1 MLDALMGRG
10 RNLEPGAEFK
20 APSWEDEGVC
30 RYYLVNFCPHDLFT
44 NTKADLGACADAH
57 DPDIKEAYTQAKP
70 SRKKEDF
77 EDGFLRFSQRLL
89 SDVAMKIKR
98 SKERL
103 LLDQREQLAANGI
116 SPAQQEEIEMKVSNW
131 ILNSDSSYL
140 LLGGDPDGEDQRVG
154 GQGRGGGQPGRCRRG
169 AGNPQ
174 AL

>member
-1 MLDALMGRG
+1 M
-10 RNLEPGAEFK
+10 
-20 APSWEDEGVC
+20 C

-116 SPAQQEEIEMKVSNW
+116 SPAQQEEIEMKVSMR
-131 ILNSDSSYL
+131 I
-140 LLGGDPDGEDQRVG
+140 
-154 GQGRGGGQPGRCRRG
+154 
-169 AGNPQ
+169 
-174 AL
+174 